1 MGSHARARAA
11 AGSSAGR
18 IAWAAGIL
26 RGRLLV
32 VQRGQEAVAAGSNVG
47 RSARGNDLERDAA
60 GLHGWWQPA
69 PRDNLV
75 HAGGQRLQGDE
86 QIQGVWQW
94 QRVVPELTLRSA
106 GQRHGEQQVLTLQ
119 SATLVNLSCTLTCC
133 ICRFDA
139 SLTCLLGGSGP
150 IHLDLDLDLFICS
163 LGINLV
169 LCR

>member
-1 MGSHARARAA
+1 MGSHARERAA

-32 VQRGQEAVAAGSNVG
+32 VQRGQEAVAVGSNVG

-60 GLHGWWQPA
+60 GLHERRQPG

-75 HAGGQRLQGDE
+75 HASGQWLQGDE

-94 QRVVPELTLRSA
+94 QRVVPKLTLRSA
-106 GQRHGEQQVLTLQ
+106 GQRHGEQQPAGIDIAECYFGQFAVCFNMLD
-119 SATLVNLSCTLTCC
+119 

-150 IHLDLDLDLFICS
+150 IHLDLFICS